1 MTHQWPISDLNSGIF
16 SPHAGSI
23 GVPWFGHLLDLTR
36 LGASRVRRR
45 IFHLEINANDL
56 LSTAIC
62 HHLLLVGIKKKWWR
76 SSDLQ
81 LQLTNS
87 WQIFRFLDSS
97 WNCELAKCATPQGTN
112 SVAHTF
118 LRSVRCGLAMQPWKG
133 LTLYRINMNKH
144 GVLSMGRKHHAYH
157 DSNMILWN
165 NLHPSGVLRSVY
177 QKTLDVA
184 SCKGRLQLHN
194 FALGFASGCGMIFTG
209 WIRVTYGYLLPVAQ
223 KYAEY
228 PVQIYDMRLPKNW
241 SQQIPTNHIPI
252 PWSSSRQTMR
262 WRTSETKQG
271 H

>member
-1 MTHQWPISDLNSGIF
+1 MCNSSGHKLSCPHISAECTLWPRYATLEKPHLIS
-16 SPHAGSI
+16 
-23 GVPWFGHLLDLTR
+23 
-36 LGASRVRRR
+36 
-45 IFHLEINANDL
+45 
-56 LSTAIC
+56 
-62 HHLLLVGIKKKWWR
+62 
-76 SSDLQ
+76 
-81 LQLTNS
+81 
-87 WQIFRFLDSS
+87 
-97 WNCELAKCATPQGTN
+97 
-112 SVAHTF
+112 
-118 LRSVRCGLAMQPWKG
+118 
-133 LTLYRINMNKH
+133 NKH

-209 WIRVTYGYLLPVAQ
+209 WIRVTYGDLLPVAQ

-228 PVQIYDMRLPKNW
+228 PVQIHDMRLPKNW

-262 WRTSETKQG
+262 WRTSETKPGTKETLNWTTEIHLFNKVTRAG
-271 H
+271 HTSLLGLLGVVITQYRNSNYHNCTTPSSFCIKGTMRKPFAAISMASYLQLSAQMHEIINYTSTLEPKC